1 VNISDMPTSGILLQV
16 ITSQPKAYERL
27 FDYIKKHSGTFS
39 RTSPGTIEHVRKARN
54 PGEYGAAIHFEKTST
69 EVLLARMTD
78 RKPGMVGAFIGLCI
92 RCFGDDLI
100 SVNLQT
106 ISY

>member
-1 VNISDMPTSGILLQV
+1 MPISGILLQV

-27 FDYIKKHSGTFS
+27 SDYIQGVTFS
-39 RTSPGTIEHVRKARN
+39 WTSPGTIEHVRKARN
-54 PGEYGAAIHFEKTST
+54 PGEYGAAIHFEKTSN

-78 RKPGMVGAFIGLCI
+78 RMPGTVGTFIGLCI

-100 SVNLQT
+100 AVNLQT
-106 ISY
+106 ISN